1 MEAVL
6 RYVHSRYP
14 TAVVDAMCS
23 GPEAVSERYGV
34 EAVQMFWFDRHNTRL
49 SGPVAS
55 CLRLPSRI
63 VDVFRIWAWVR
74 RHDIVIVPG
83 AGVLEASLPL
93 RPWDTPYGLFLL
105 SAAGRISGTK
115 VAYVGVGAGVIHK
128 RATRWLS
135 TQAARLAFYRS
146 YRDDFSRDAM
156 RKRGVRSRDP
166 VFSDLAFS
174 LPLPAGHRLGEGDW
188 STVGIGIMAY
198 SGSNDERDR
207 SREVYASYLDSMKA
221 IVLWMVDD
229 GRKVRLFTGDTDGSS
244 DATVQ
249 EIIAHVRSAR
259 PDLDDSC
266 VEAEPATDFGA
277 IMEAMEPLGA
287 VIAIRYH
294 NLIAALKLS
303 KPTIAIA
310 YSPKHD
316 VLMSDM
322 GLAEFSH
329 SVEFLDAQAL
339 TDQFLE
345 MERRRGQLRRV
356 LLAHN
361 AMKAEMVERQFQELD
376 EVLFDQG
383 SPSRVA
389 GVSAPAFVG
398 QDTA

>member
-1 MEAVL
+1 MRTRLDRSARVPRVGLFGLLGSCNSGNDASMEAVL

-156 RKRGVRSRDP
+156 RK
-166 VFSDLAFS
+166 
-174 LPLPAGHRLGEGDW
+174 EG
-188 STVGIGIMAY
+188 
-198 SGSNDERDR
+198 
-207 SREVYASYLDSMKA
+207 REVPRPG
-221 IVLWMVDD
+221 VLRP
-229 GRKVRLFTGDTDGSS
+229 GLF
-244 DATVQ
+244 
-249 EIIAHVRSAR
+249 
-259 PDLDDSC
+259 
-266 VEAEPATDFGA
+266 
-277 IMEAMEPLGA
+277 
-287 VIAIRYH
+287 
-294 NLIAALKLS
+294 AA
-303 KPTIAIA
+303 
-310 YSPKHD
+310 
-316 VLMSDM
+316 
-322 GLAEFSH
+322 
-329 SVEFLDAQAL
+329 
-339 TDQFLE
+339 
-345 MERRRGQLRRV
+345 
-356 LLAHN
+356 
-361 AMKAEMVERQFQELD
+361 
-376 EVLFDQG
+376 
-383 SPSRVA
+383 PSRRTPT
-389 GVSAPAFVG
+389 GG
-398 QDTA
+398 R